1 MQLPRKQKLIY
12 TLTNRCLL
20 LLIEKDESKLQWNSK
35 LVARTIPEIVMSF
48 NQPGKKPKDNIA
60 LKLLLKIGTIHQ
72 VRIFF
77 YIAPKMGLIFNFSKF
92 QFQNANKLTDLTE
105 LIMAGL
111 DSEADDVL
119 ISNTIQVLHAL
130 LQNFT
135 QHLTLS
141 VLNSILEQVLAQLI
155 TGSRQKVK
163 TAIGF
168 LMTFIKILPASY
180 VANHLPNIVKAMSA
194 MKPDT
199 KRFYRKQ
206 LGFTYKRLCKRF
218 TPEEIV
224 KLVPGN
230 DEITHKKLKN
240 IRKALARSLRRK
252 DADKSDS
259 DDDGIGDEE
268 EADSYVFFSCIKM
281 YFYCSQ

>member
-1 MQLPRKQKLIY
+1 
-12 TLTNRCLL
+12 
-20 LLIEKDESKLQWNSK
+20 
-35 LVARTIPEIVMSF
+35 
-48 NQPGKKPKDNIA
+48 
-60 LKLLLKIGTIHQ
+60 
-72 VRIFF
+72 
-77 YIAPKMGLIFNFSKF
+77 
-92 QFQNANKLTDLTE
+92 
-105 LIMAGL
+105 MAGL
-111 DSEADDVL
+111 DPEADDVL
-119 ISNTIQVLHAL
+119 ISNTIQVLHTL

-135 QHLTLS
+135 PHLTLS
-141 VLNSILEQVLAQLI
+141 VLNSILEQVLAQLV

-168 LMTFIKILPASY
+168 LLIFIKILPASY

-206 LGFTYKRLCKRF
+206 IGFTYKRLCKRF

-240 IRKALARSLRRK
+240 IRKALAKSQKRK
-252 DADKSDS
+252 EADKSDS
-259 DDDGIGDEE
+259 DEE
-268 EADSYVFFSCIKM
+268 EADS
-281 YFYCSQ
+281 

>member
-1 MQLPRKQKLIY
+1 M
-12 TLTNRCLL
+12 
-20 LLIEKDESKLQWNSK
+20 
-35 LVARTIPEIVMSF
+35 
-48 NQPGKKPKDNIA
+48 A
-60 LKLLLKIGTIHQ
+60 L
-72 VRIFF
+72 
-77 YIAPKMGLIFNFSKF
+77 KMGLIFFNFSKY
-92 QFQNANKLTDLTE
+92 QFQNANKLTDLTD
-105 LIMAGL
+105 LVMAGL

-180 VANHLPNIVKAMSA
+180 VANHLPNIVKSMSA

-252 DADKSDS
+252 DTDKSDS

-268 EADSYVFFSCIKM
+268 EADSYVFFPLLTLTVILM
-281 YFYCSQ
+281 IFFQF